1 MEYPLHL
8 TLKSGRIND
17 IATRWIKDSLE
28 ELQDSHFRIKSSK
41 TENDFVGGGPPSFL
55 IMTSFRLLRR
65 VTGASH
71 AAGVKFNSRGQVAAG
86 KRANLVNAI
95 YRGRCPRLL
104 NLFPSGIRRIYHVT
118 APVEN
123 LYNQG
128 TLGAP

>member
-71 AAGVKFNSRGQVAAG
+71 AAGVKFNSRGQVPT
-86 KRANLVNAI
+86 LS
-95 YRGRCPRLL
+95 GRRPGSEPTLTDPVRVA
-104 NLFPSGIRRIYHVT
+104 FTSTDIVRRNQSHTRPETVVT
-118 APVEN
+118 LP
-123 LYNQG
+123 
-128 TLGAP
+128 